1 MAELAAETGVEMGV
15 ETGANGEPFARFGE
29 WFAAAAA
36 SEPDNANAMT
46 LATAT
51 KEGAPS
57 ARIVLLKG
65 WDERGFVFYTN
76 LGSRKGTELARNPQ
90 AALLFYWKSL
100 SRQIRIE
107 GATAPVSEAEA
118 DEYYASRPHLSR
130 IGAWASEQSRPLG
143 SRAEL
148 EARVAEFEARY
159 SGEAVPRPPF
169 WSGFRLRP
177 ARFEF
182 WEERPFRLHERRIF
196 VRAGEGWRT
205 GLLYP

>member
-1 MAELAAETGVEMGV
+1 MAELAAEMGA
-15 ETGANGEPFARFGE
+15 ETAANGEPFARFGE

-76 LGSRKGTELARNPQ
+76 LGSRKGTELARNPH

-107 GATAPVSEAEA
+107 GATEPVSEAEA

-148 EARVAEFEARY
+148 EARVAELEARY
-159 SGEAVPRPPF
+159 PGEAVPRPPF

-182 WEERPFRLHERRIF
+182 WEERPFRLHERRSF
-196 VRAGEGWRT
+196 VRASEGWRT

>member
-1 MAELAAETGVEMGV
+1 MAEIGAEVGAETV
-15 ETGANGEPFARFGE
+15 ANGTPFGLFRE

-36 SEPDNANAMT
+36 AEPDNTNAMT

-51 KEGAPS
+51 ADGMPS

-65 WDERGFVFYTN
+65 WDESGFVFYTN
-76 LGSRKGTELARNPQ
+76 LGSRKGTELSDNPR

-107 GATAPVSEAEA
+107 GTAALVSGAEA
-118 DEYYASRPHLSR
+118 DEYYASRPRLSR
-130 IGAWASEQSRPLG
+130 IGAWASEQSRPLA
-143 SRAEL
+143 SRAGL
-148 EARVAEFEARY
+148 EARVAEIEARY
-159 SGEAVPRPPF
+159 PDETVPRPPF
-169 WSGFRLRP
+169 WSGFRLTP

-182 WEERPFRLHERRIF
+182 WEERPFRLHDRRTF
-196 VRAGEGWRT
+196 VRAGAGWRT

>member
-1 MAELAAETGVEMGV
+1 MTET
-15 ETGANGEPFARFGE
+15 GEPFGLFGA

-36 SEPDNANAMT
+36 AEPDNTNAMT
-46 LATAT
+46 LASATAD
-51 KEGAPS
+51 GVPS

-76 LGSRKGTELARNPQ
+76 LGSRKGTELDRNPR

-100 SRQIRIE
+100 ARQIRIE
-107 GATAPVSEAEA
+107 GTTAPVGAAEA
-118 DEYYASRPHLSR
+118 DEYYASRPRLSR
-130 IGAWASEQSRPLG
+130 IGAWASEQSRSLG

-148 EARVAEFEARY
+148 EARVAAFEARY
-159 SGEAVPRPPF
+159 PDEPVPRPPF
-169 WSGFRLRP
+169 WSGFRLTP

-182 WEERPFRLHERRIF
+182 WEERPFRLHDRRTF
-196 VRAGEGWRT
+196 VREGAGWRT

>member
-1 MAELAAETGVEMGV
+1 MAELAAELGA
-15 ETGANGEPFARFGE
+15 ETAGSGEPFALFGE

-57 ARIVLLKG
+57 ARIVLLKD

-76 LGSRKGTELARNPQ
+76 LGSRKGTELARNPH

-107 GATAPVSEAEA
+107 GAVAAVSGTEA
-118 DEYYASRPHLSR
+118 DEYYASRPRLSR

-143 SRAEL
+143 ARADL

-159 SGEAVPRPPF
+159 PGEAVPRPPF
-169 WSGFRLRP
+169 WSGFRLTP
-177 ARFEF
+177 AQFEF
-182 WEERPFRLHERRIF
+182 WEERPFRLHERRTF

>member
-1 MAELAAETGVEMGV
+1 MAEIAAEMGAG
-15 ETGANGEPFARFGE
+15 TAANGEPFGLFGE

-36 SEPDNANAMT
+36 AEPDNTNAMT

-51 KEGAPS
+51 EDGVPS

-76 LGSRKGTELARNPQ
+76 LGSRKGTELARNPR

-107 GATAPVSEAEA
+107 GATMAVSGAEA
-118 DEYYASRPHLSR
+118 DEYYASRPLLSR
-130 IGAWASEQSRPLG
+130 IGAWASEQSRPLA
-143 SRAEL
+143 SRADL
-148 EARVAEFEARY
+148 EARVAAFEARY
-159 SGEAVPRPPF
+159 PGEAVPRPPF
-169 WSGFRLRP
+169 WSGFRLAP

-182 WEERPFRLHERRIF
+182 WQERPFRLHERRTF
-196 VRAGEGWRT
+196 VRAGAGWRT